1 MTLIQYR
8 RKREGRTNYKKR
20 LILLK
25 SRKARLVIRRT
36 NKNIIAQIIDYAP
49 DGDKVICGANS
60 QELKKLGWTYST
72 KSIPAAYLTGKL
84 LHHKM
89 KTKKIDVHKEV
100 IVDLGIHTP
109 LKGSRIYAVVK
120 GMKDAGMNIPASDD
134 IYPKDDR
141 ITGQHIMDYCKNQKH
156 PHMFTTYNID
166 TFNETFKTISEKLKS

>member
-1 MTLIQYR
+1 MKLIPYR

-20 LILLK
+20 LLLLK

-36 NKNIIAQIIDYAP
+36 NKNIIAQIINYSP
-49 DGDKVICGANS
+49 DGDKVICGVNS
-60 QELKKLGWTYST
+60 QELKKLGWAYST

-89 KTKKIDVHKEV
+89 KTKKLDVQHEV
-100 IVDLGIHTP
+100 IVDLGVHTP

-120 GMKDAGMNIPASDD
+120 GMKDAGMNIPASDE
-134 IYPKDDR
+134 IYPNEER
-141 ITGQHIMDYCKNQKH
+141 ITGNHITNYCKNQKN

-166 TFNETFKTISEKLKS
+166 KFNEIFKTISEKLKS